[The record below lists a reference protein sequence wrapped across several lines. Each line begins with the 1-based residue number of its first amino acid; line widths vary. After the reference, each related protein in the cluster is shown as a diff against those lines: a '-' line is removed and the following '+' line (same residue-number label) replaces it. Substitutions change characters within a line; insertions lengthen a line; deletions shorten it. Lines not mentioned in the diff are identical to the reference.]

1 VPWHIETDHP
11 DCSGYAVVKDGTTKV
26 VGCHSSRRDARA
38 QLAALNAATDDEYRA
53 LPTNY
58 RPALS
63 PDVPEGRACGN
74 CRHYDESRIQKNF
87 DGALLAYC
95 TLWDEF
101 VDGAYYCNRW
111 APAGQ
116 DRADAPAPAKDQIS
130 GSAKNPEGSAA
141 GKTGGIELSEATDLA
156 LRRKAADHNEAMSEA
171 GRPMWTRVTTGALR
185 SVYRRGSGAYSTSHR
200 PGVSRG
206 AWAMARVNAFL
217 YLARTGRPQNPAY
230 VGDNDL
236 LDADHPKAPK
246 ERSQARQESYAPT
259 DAMIEEARRGLDW
272 RAEFGRGG
280 TEVGVARARDLVN
293 RRRLSFSTV
302 VRMASFF
309 ARHEIDKRG
318 RGFRPNEDG
327 YPSPGRIAWAL
338 WGGDPGRTW
347 ANAIIKSADRRT
359 VVNLRYLGLDS
370 PIDDTS
376 TTPGAPPEDGTP
388 SAG

>member
-1 VPWHIETDHP
+1 
-11 DCSGYAVVKDGTTKV
+11 
-26 VGCHSSRRDARA
+26 
-38 QLAALNAATDDEYRA
+38 
-53 LPTNY
+53 
-58 RPALS
+58 
-63 PDVPEGRACGN
+63 
-74 CRHYDESRIQKNF
+74 
-87 DGALLAYC
+87 
-95 TLWDEF
+95 
-101 VDGAYYCNRW
+101 
-111 APAGQ
+111 
-116 DRADAPAPAKDQIS
+116 
-130 GSAKNPEGSAA
+130 
-141 GKTGGIELSEATDLA
+141 
-156 LRRKAADHNEAMSEA
+156 
-171 GRPMWTRVTTGALR
+171 
-185 SVYRRGSGAYSTSHR
+185 
-200 PGVSRG
+200 
-206 AWAMARVNAFL
+206 MARVNAFL

-338 WGGDPGRTW
+338 WGGDPGKTW